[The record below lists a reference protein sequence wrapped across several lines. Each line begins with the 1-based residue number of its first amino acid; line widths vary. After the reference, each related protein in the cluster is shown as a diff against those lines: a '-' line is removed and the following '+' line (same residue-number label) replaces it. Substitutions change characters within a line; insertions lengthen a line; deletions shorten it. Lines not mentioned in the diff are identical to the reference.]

1 MRHLKAGRKFNRSSS
16 HRKALFR
23 NMVTALIRQE
33 RIRTTL
39 AKAKELRGKVEKTIT
54 LGKKGTLHARRHAL
68 QLVSDKDSLKKLFGS
83 LAERYANRPGGYT
96 RIIKLGH
103 RLGDDAPMAFI
114 ELVDREGETTQKAS
128 GKGKK
133 KIEVSGKKAT
143 VSKEKIPEKK
153 KKEAKVSTKKSTVQK
168 PDTEKKKIKEAPEKK
183 AKDAKKKPSETK
195 LKGDKLSPKKKEA
208 KVSGKEK
215 VKDKKK

>member
-1 MRHLKAGRKFNRSSS
+1 MRHLKAGRKFGRTSA

-23 NMVTALIRQE
+23 NMVTALIGRE

-68 QLVSDKDSLKKLFGS
+68 RLVADKDSLKKVFGP

-96 RIIKLGH
+96 RVIKLGH

-114 ELVDREGETTQKAS
+114 ELVDREGEAVSKTPA
-128 GKGKK
+128 KGKK
-133 KIEVSGKKAT
+133 DTKAPTQEAAPEKSKPTKK
-143 VSKEKIPEKK
+143 KLDGGEKK
-153 KKEAKVSTKKSTVQK
+153 KAPTKKAKAPTKKTATKKVA
-168 PDTEKKKIKEAPEKK
+168 PAKKKEEKK
-183 AKDAKKKPSETK
+183 ADND
-195 LKGDKLSPKKKEA
+195 KGE
-208 KVSGKEK
+208 GK
-215 VKDKKK
+215 

>member
-1 MRHLKAGRKFNRSSS
+1 MRHLKAGRKFGRTSA

-23 NMVTALIRQE
+23 NMVTALIERE

-68 QLVSDKDSLKKLFGS
+68 RLVADKDSLKKVFGP

-96 RIIKLGH
+96 RIIRLGH

-114 ELVDREGETTQKAS
+114 ELVDREGEVVSKPSAKGKQDTKAPTQEAAPEKSKPTKNKLDGGEKKKAPAKKAKAS
-128 GKGKK
+128 TKK
-133 KIEVSGKKAT
+133 TAAKKA
-143 VSKEKIPEKK
+143 VPAK
-153 KKEAKVSTKKSTVQK
+153 KKEAKRY
-168 PDTEKKKIKEAPEKK
+168 DN
-183 AKDAKKKPSETK
+183 D
-195 LKGDKLSPKKKEA
+195 KGG
-208 KVSGKEK
+208 GK
-215 VKDKKK
+215 